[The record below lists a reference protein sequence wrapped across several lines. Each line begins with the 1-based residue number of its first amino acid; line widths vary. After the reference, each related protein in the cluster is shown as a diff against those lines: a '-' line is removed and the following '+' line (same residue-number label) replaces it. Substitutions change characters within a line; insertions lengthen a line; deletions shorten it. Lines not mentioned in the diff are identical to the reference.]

1 MVLYLL
7 PTSSSFRVN
16 GIANTPIEP
25 KRCLISLSFLFII
38 QSIHLL
44 NLPNPVINR
53 TIVNEMYSGMNEL
66 TSIPVATIIRAIN
79 EVFLRPI
86 LSESVP
92 KAYDA
97 KNIAL
102 IYMLPVSAT

>member
-1 MVLYLL
+1 MVLQTPQLNLKGVTICFVCIYNPTNLFPIRFNYL
-7 PTSSSFRVN
+7 P
-16 GIANTPIEP
+16 
-25 KRCLISLSFLFII
+25 
-38 QSIHLL
+38 

-53 TIVNEMYSGMNEL
+53 TMVNEMYSGINEL
-66 TSIPVATIIRAIN
+66 TSIPVATISRAMK

-92 KAYDA
+92 KAYEA

-102 IYMLPVSAT
+102 IYMLPVNATYIWWYQ

>member
-1 MVLYLL
+1 M
-7 PTSSSFRVN
+7 
-16 GIANTPIEP
+16 
-25 KRCLISLSFLFII
+25 SLKGVTIKTFVFII
-38 QSIHLL
+38 QPIYFL

-53 TIVNEMYSGMNEL
+53 TIVKEIYSGMNEL
-66 TSIPVATIIRAIN
+66 TSIPVATIIRAIK

-86 LSESVP
+86 LSERVP

-102 IYMLPVSAT
+102 MYMLPVNATYTG

>member
-1 MVLYLL
+1 M
-7 PTSSSFRVN
+7 
-16 GIANTPIEP
+16 
-25 KRCLISLSFLFII
+25 SLKGVTIKTFVFII
-38 QSIHLL
+38 LPIYFL

-53 TIVNEMYSGMNEL
+53 TIVKEIYSGMNEL
-66 TSIPVATIIRAIN
+66 TNIPVATIIRAIK

-86 LSESVP
+86 LSDSVP

-102 IYMLPVSAT
+102 MYMLPVNATYTG